1 MRSVLSNRDNA
12 RRLGDSLV
20 TEALPPSNIAFM
32 RHLDVL
38 VAEWPPVPPEA
49 VSWMLPE
56 LEPLARDMAAAILS
70 EVPEYGRPDD
80 DSYARVVHQVA
91 RDAVHQFAARVADPA
106 VPGEPMARMFHDIGR
121 VEAAAGR
128 SLDSLHTALRVGA
141 RVTWQRLREK
151 ARQGGGDAD
160 VFARLGESIFRYLDE
175 LAAACSA
182 GYAEARA
189 EFAGEAERLRGRLLD
204 LLVADPPT
212 PPEAVAGLAATIG
225 WRLPRRVVAVAL
237 AAAASPCSGSLV
249 PLPPDVLV
257 DLAGREPCLLMPDP
271 DGPGRRRQLE
281 DGLRKWPATARLED
295 GAAPRCVAAVGPAV
309 PLARA
314 GASLRWARR
323 ALSLAQRTPTGSSAD
338 GIVRCD
344 EQLPA
349 LVLLADAELARLLS
363 GQVLAPLRGLRPE
376 QADRL
381 AETLLAWLESADNA
395 GLAASRLHVHPQT
408 VRYRLRQLTEL
419 FGDGLADPDARFALQ
434 VALRVRRLVT

>member
-1 MRSVLSNRDNA
+1 MRAVLSKDDNA
-12 RRLGDSLV
+12 RRLRNSLV
-20 TEALPPSNIAFM
+20 TEALPASNIPFM

-70 EVPEYGRPDD
+70 EVPEYARPDD
-80 DSYARVVHQVA
+80 DSYARVVHQAA
-91 RDAVHQFAARVADPA
+91 RDAVHQFAARIADPA
-106 VPGEPMARMFHDIGR
+106 APTEPITRMFHDIGR

-128 SLDSLHTALRVGA
+128 SLDALHTALRVGA

-189 EFAGEAERLRGRLLD
+189 EFAGEAERLRHRLLD

-212 PPEAVAGLAATIG
+212 PPETIASLAATIG

-237 AAAASPCSGSLV
+237 QAPASACSGSLA

-281 DGLRKWPATARLED
+281 DGLRKWRVTAQPDD
-295 GAAPRCVAAVGPAV
+295 GAPGCLGAVGPAV

-314 GASLRWARR
+314 SASLRWARR
-323 ALSLAQRTPTGSSAD
+323 ALSLAQRNPAGKSAD

-344 EQLPA
+344 EQLAP
-349 LVLLADAELARLLS
+349 LVLLADVELARLLS
-363 GQVLAPLRGLRPE
+363 GQALAPLRGLRPE

-395 GLAASRLHVHPQT
+395 GVAASRLHVHPQT

-419 FGDGLADPDARFALQ
+419 FGDALSDPDSRFALQ
-434 VALRVRRLVT
+434 VALRVRRLVP

>member
-1 MRSVLSNRDNA
+1 MRAVLSKDDNA
-12 RRLGDSLV
+12 RRLRNSLV
-20 TEALPPSNIAFM
+20 TEALPASNIPFM

-70 EVPEYGRPDD
+70 EVPEYARPDD
-80 DSYARVVHQVA
+80 DSYARVVHQAA
-91 RDAVHQFAARVADPA
+91 RDAVHQFAARIADPA
-106 VPGEPMARMFHDIGR
+106 APTEPITRMFHDIGR

-128 SLDSLHTALRVGA
+128 SLDALHTALRVGA

-189 EFAGEAERLRGRLLD
+189 EFAGEAERLRHRLLD

-212 PPEAVAGLAATIG
+212 PPETIASLAATIG

-237 AAAASPCSGSLV
+237 QAPASACSGSLA

-281 DGLRKWPATARLED
+281 DGLRKWRVTAQPDD
-295 GAAPRCVAAVGPAV
+295 GAPGCLAAVGPAV

-314 GASLRWARR
+314 SASLRWARR
-323 ALSLAQRTPTGSSAD
+323 ALSLAQRNPAGKSAD

-344 EQLPA
+344 EQLAP
-349 LVLLADAELARLLS
+349 LVLLADVELARLLS
-363 GQVLAPLRGLRPE
+363 GQALAPLRGLRPE

-395 GLAASRLHVHPQT
+395 GVAASRLHVHPQT

-419 FGDGLADPDARFALQ
+419 FGDALSDPDSRFALQ
-434 VALRVRRLVT
+434 VALRVRRLVP